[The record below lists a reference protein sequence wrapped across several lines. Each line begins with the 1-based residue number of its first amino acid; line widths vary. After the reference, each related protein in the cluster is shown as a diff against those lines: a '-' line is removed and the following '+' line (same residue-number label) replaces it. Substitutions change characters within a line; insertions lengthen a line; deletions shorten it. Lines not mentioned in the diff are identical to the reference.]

1 MILGLP
7 RADNLGG
14 ARPDV
19 AYTHRMDSP
28 DRPRRPIF
36 YISDGTGITAETIG
50 HSVLTQFEGVDFDAV
65 RIPFVDDVEQAH
77 AAVARIRNA
86 QAHYGARPIV
96 INTVVDPRLSEVLQA
111 SGALMLDVFAPFIAP
126 LERELDCKR
135 SSRVGQAHGMV
146 DFAQYEQRINATNYA
161 LTHDDGVDVNYVDAE
176 VILVG
181 VSRSGKTPT
190 CLYLA
195 LHYSLRAANYPLTP
209 DDLDADR
216 LPEKLR
222 RHRRKLFGLT
232 IDPQRLQKIREERK
246 PGSRY
251 ATLEVCRRE
260 VSIAE
265 GMFKR
270 EQIPVLST
278 THTSIEEIASKIVA
292 QFGFQRSHF

>member
-1 MILGLP
+1 MSI
-7 RADNLGG
+7 
-14 ARPDV
+14 RPV
-19 AYTHRMDSP
+19 
-28 DRPRRPIF
+28 F
-36 YISDGTGITAETIG
+36 FVSDGTGITAETIG
-50 HSVLTQFEGVDFDAV
+50 NSLLTQFSGQAFE
-65 RIPFVDDVEQAH
+65 RQRLPFVDTLEKARQA
-77 AAVARIRNA
+77 AGAIR
-86 QAHYGARPIV
+86 QGGERHGTRPIV
-96 INTVVDPRLSEVLQA
+96 VNTVVDSELAQA
-111 SGALMLDVFAPFIAP
+111 LADSGALILDVFAPFMGP
-126 LERELDCKR
+126 LEAELGRARHPK
-135 SSRVGQAHGMV
+135 VGQAHALV
-146 DFAQYEQRINATNYA
+146 DFDAYERRMDATNFA
-161 LTHDDGVDVNYVDAE
+161 LTHDDGTDLDYDQADVL
-176 VILVG
+176 LVG

-209 DDLDADR
+209 EDLEADR

-251 ATLEVCRRE
+251 ATLDVCRRE

>member
-1 MILGLP
+1 M
-7 RADNLGG
+7 
-14 ARPDV
+14 
-19 AYTHRMDSP
+19 
-28 DRPRRPIF
+28 
-36 YISDGTGITAETIG
+36 
-50 HSVLTQFEGVDFDAV
+50 
-65 RIPFVDDVEQAH
+65 
-77 AAVARIRNA
+77 RN
-86 QAHYGARPIV
+86 GSRPIV
-96 INTVVDPRLSEVLQA
+96 INTVVDSELIQVLA
-111 SGALMLDVFAPFIAP
+111 DSGAVILDVFAPFMGP
-126 LERELDCKR
+126 LEAELGQARQPK
-135 SSRVGQAHGMV
+135 VGQAHALI
-146 DFAQYEQRINATNYA
+146 DFDAYERRMDATNFA
-161 LTHDDGVDVNYVDAE
+161 LTHDDGIDLDYDDADVL
-176 VILVG
+176 LVG

-232 IDPQRLQKIREERK
+232 IDPLRLQRIREERK

-260 VSIAE
+260 VAIAE
-265 GMFKR
+265 GMFQR

-292 QFGFQRSHF
+292 KFGFQRSHF

>member
-1 MILGLP
+1 MP
-7 RADNLGG
+7 T
-14 ARPDV
+14 RPV
-19 AYTHRMDSP
+19 Y
-28 DRPRRPIF
+28 F
-36 YISDGTGITAETIG
+36 VSDGTGITAETIG
-50 HSVLTQFEGVDFDAV
+50 NSLLTQFSGEDFQ
-65 RIPFVDDVEQAH
+65 RQRLPFVDSLERARQVANTIRAAGEQH
-77 AAVARIRNA
+77 
-86 QAHYGARPIV
+86 GCRPIV
-96 INTVVDPRLSEVLQA
+96 INTIVDAEMASVLA
-111 SGALMLDVFAPFIAP
+111 TSGALVLDVFEPFMER
-126 LERELDCKR
+126 LEQFLDRPRLPK
-135 SSRVGQAHGMV
+135 VGQAHALI
-146 DFAQYEQRINATNYA
+146 DFDAYERRMDATNFA
-161 LTHDDGVDVNYVDAE
+161 LTHDDGTDLDYDEADVL
-176 VILVG
+176 LVG

-209 DDLDADR
+209 DDLEADR

-232 IDPQRLQKIREERK
+232 IDPLRLQKIREERK

-251 ATLEVCRRE
+251 ATLEVCKRE
-260 VSIAE
+260 VAIAE

>member
-1 MILGLP
+1 MSI
-7 RADNLGG
+7 
-14 ARPDV
+14 RPV
-19 AYTHRMDSP
+19 Y
-28 DRPRRPIF
+28 F
-36 YISDGTGITAETIG
+36 VSDGTGITAETMG
-50 HSVLTQFEGVDFDAV
+50 NSLLTQFAGIEFE
-65 RIPFVDDVEQAH
+65 RHRLPFVDTVEKAQ
-77 AAVARIRNA
+77 AAVGKLQDSQARL
-86 QAHYGARPIV
+86 GSRPIV
-96 INTVVDPRLSEVLQA
+96 INTIVNAELTSVLA
-111 SGALMLDVFAPFIAP
+111 GSGALILDVFEPFITP
-126 LERELDCKR
+126 LEKELGL
-135 SSRVGQAHGMV
+135 SSERRVGQAHALI
-146 DFAQYEQRINATNYA
+146 DFDAYERRMDATNFA
-161 LTHDDGVDVNYVDAE
+161 LTHDDGTDLDYESADVL
-176 VILVG
+176 LVG

-232 IDPQRLQKIREERK
+232 IDPTRLQKIREERK

-251 ATLEVCRRE
+251 ATLEVCRKE

-265 GMFKR
+265 SMFHR

-292 QFGFQRSHF
+292 KFGFQRSHF

>member
-1 MILGLP
+1 M
-7 RADNLGG
+7 AT
-14 ARPDV
+14 RPV
-19 AYTHRMDSP
+19 Y
-28 DRPRRPIF
+28 F
-36 YISDGTGITAETIG
+36 VSDGTGITAETIG
-50 HSVLTQFEGVDFDAV
+50 NSLLTQFSGQPFE
-65 RIPFVDDVEQAH
+65 RQRLPFVDTLEKARQ
-77 AAVARIRNA
+77 AAVTIRA
-86 QAHYGARPIV
+86 GGERHGSRPIV
-96 INTVVDPRLSEVLQA
+96 INTVVDSELA
-111 SGALMLDVFAPFIAP
+111 RALAESGGLILDVFAPFMAP
-126 LERELDCKR
+126 LEAELGQNRQPK
-135 SSRVGQAHGMV
+135 VGQAHALV
-146 DFAQYEQRINATNYA
+146 DHDAYERRMDATNFA
-161 LTHDDGVDVNYVDAE
+161 LTHDDGTDLDYDEADVL
-176 VILVG
+176 LVG

>member
-1 MILGLP
+1 MTI
-7 RADNLGG
+7 
-14 ARPDV
+14 RPV
-19 AYTHRMDSP
+19 Y
-28 DRPRRPIF
+28 F
-36 YISDGTGITAETIG
+36 VSDGTGITAETIG
-50 HSVLTQFEGVDFDAV
+50 NSLLTQFADQAFE
-65 RIPFVDDVEQAH
+65 RQRLPFVDTVEKVRQT
-77 AAVARIRNA
+77 VQTVREGSAR
-86 QAHYGARPIV
+86 HGARAIL
-96 INTVVDPRLSEVLQA
+96 INTIVDPVLIAELAKSEA
-111 SGALMLDVFAPFIAP
+111 FILDVFAPFMAP
-126 LERELDCKR
+126 LETELGRPRQPK
-135 SSRVGQAHGMV
+135 VGQAHALV
-146 DFAQYEQRINATNYA
+146 DFDAYERRMDATNFA
-161 LTHDDGVDVNYVDAE
+161 LTHDDGTDLDYDTADVL
-176 VILVG
+176 LVG

-209 DDLDADR
+209 DDLEGDR

-251 ATLEVCRRE
+251 ATLEVCKRE

-292 QFGFQRSHF
+292 QFGFQRSSHF

>member
-1 MILGLP
+1 MPI
-7 RADNLGG
+7 
-14 ARPDV
+14 RPV
-19 AYTHRMDSP
+19 Y
-28 DRPRRPIF
+28 F
-36 YISDGTGITAETIG
+36 ISDGTGITAETIG
-50 HSVLTQFEGVDFDAV
+50 NSLLTQFSGEDFQ
-65 RIPFVDDVEQAH
+65 RQRLPFVDSLDRARQVADAIRTAGEQH
-77 AAVARIRNA
+77 GC
-86 QAHYGARPIV
+86 QPIV
-96 INTVVDPRLSEVLQA
+96 INTIVDAEMARELAA
-111 SGALMLDVFAPFIAP
+111 SGALVLDVFEPFMER
-126 LERELDCKR
+126 LEQTLGRPRLPK
-135 SSRVGQAHGMV
+135 VGQAHALV
-146 DFAQYEQRINATNYA
+146 DFDAYERRMDATNFA
-161 LTHDDGVDVNYVDAE
+161 LTHDDGTDLDYDEADVL
-176 VILVG
+176 LVG

-209 DDLDADR
+209 DDLEADR

-232 IDPQRLQKIREERK
+232 IDPQRLAKIREERK

-251 ATLEVCRRE
+251 AALEVCKRE
-260 VSIAE
+260 VAIAE

>member
-1 MILGLP
+1 MPI
-7 RADNLGG
+7 
-14 ARPDV
+14 RPV
-19 AYTHRMDSP
+19 
-28 DRPRRPIF
+28 F
-36 YISDGTGITAETIG
+36 FVSDGTGITAETIG
-50 HSVLTQFEGVDFDAV
+50 NSLLTQFAGQEFQRQRLPFVDTLEKVRQTAETIRAAGAHYGCQPIVVNTIVDGEMTRVLATSDALVLDVFEPFMPRLEAALGQPWTPKVGQAHALVDFDA
-65 RIPFVDDVEQAH
+65 
-77 AAVARIRNA
+77 
-86 QAHYGARPIV
+86 Y
-96 INTVVDPRLSEVLQA
+96 
-111 SGALMLDVFAPFIAP
+111 
-126 LERELDCKR
+126 ERRMD
-135 SSRVGQAHGMV
+135 
-146 DFAQYEQRINATNYA
+146 ATNFA
-161 LTHDDGVDVNYVDAE
+161 LTHDDGTDLDYDEADVL
-176 VILVG
+176 LVG

-209 DDLDADR
+209 EDLEADR

-251 ATLEVCRRE
+251 ATLDVCRRE
-260 VSIAE
+260 VAIAE

-278 THTSIEEIASKIVA
+278 TNTSIEEIASKIVA

>member
-1 MILGLP
+1 M
-7 RADNLGG
+7 AT
-14 ARPDV
+14 RPV
-19 AYTHRMDSP
+19 Y
-28 DRPRRPIF
+28 F
-36 YISDGTGITAETIG
+36 VSDGTGITAETIG
-50 HSVLTQFEGVDFDAV
+50 NSLLTQFGSIEFE
-65 RIPFVDDVEQAH
+65 RQRLPFVDTLEKARQAVETIRGG
-77 AAVARIRNA
+77 AARHGV
-86 QAHYGARPIV
+86 RPIV
-96 INTVVDPRLSEVLQA
+96 VNTIVDAGLAQA
-111 SGALMLDVFAPFIAP
+111 LAESGALILDVFAPFMNP
-126 LERELDCKR
+126 LEQELGEAR
-135 SSRVGQAHGMV
+135 QPRVGRAHALV
-146 DFAQYEQRINATNYA
+146 DFDAYERRMDATNFA
-161 LTHDDGVDVNYVDAE
+161 LTHDDGTDLDYDEADVL
-176 VILVG
+176 LVG

-209 DDLDADR
+209 EDLEADR

-251 ATLEVCRRE
+251 ATLEVCKRE

-292 QFGFQRSHF
+292 QFGFRRSHF

>member
-1 MILGLP
+1 MPI
-7 RADNLGG
+7 
-14 ARPDV
+14 RPV
-19 AYTHRMDSP
+19 Y
-28 DRPRRPIF
+28 F
-36 YISDGTGITAETIG
+36 VSDGTGITAETIG
-50 HSVLTQFEGVDFDAV
+50 NSLLTQFAGAQFE
-65 RIPFVDDVEQAH
+65 RQRLPFIDTREKARQAADV
-77 AAVARIRNA
+77 IRA
-86 QAHYGARPIV
+86 GGLHHGSRPII
-96 INTVVDPRLSEVLQA
+96 INTVVDSELTTVLAA
-111 SGALMLDVFAPFIAP
+111 SGALILDVFAPFMGP
-126 LERELDCKR
+126 LEAELGQDR
-135 SSRVGQAHGMV
+135 QPTVGQAHALV
-146 DFAQYEQRINATNYA
+146 DFEAYERRMDATNFA
-161 LTHDDGVDVNYVDAE
+161 LTHDDGIDLDYDDADVLL
-176 VILVG
+176 IG

-232 IDPQRLQKIREERK
+232 IDPQRLQRIRAERK

-251 ATLEVCRRE
+251 ATIEVCKRE

-265 GMFKR
+265 GMFRR

>member
-1 MILGLP
+1 M
-7 RADNLGG
+7 AT
-14 ARPDV
+14 RPV
-19 AYTHRMDSP
+19 Y
-28 DRPRRPIF
+28 F
-36 YISDGTGITAETIG
+36 VSDGTGITAETIG
-50 HSVLTQFEGVDFDAV
+50 NSLLTQFSGQPFE
-65 RIPFVDDVEQAH
+65 RQRLPFVDTLEKARQA
-77 AAVARIRNA
+77 AMAIREGGER
-86 QAHYGARPIV
+86 HGSRPIV
-96 INTVVDPRLSEVLQA
+96 INTVVDSELA
-111 SGALMLDVFAPFIAP
+111 RALADSGGLILDVFAPFMAP
-126 LERELDCKR
+126 LEAELGQKR
-135 SSRVGQAHGMV
+135 QPKVGQAHALI
-146 DFAQYEQRINATNYA
+146 DPDAYERRMDATNFA
-161 LTHDDGVDVNYVDAE
+161 LTHDDGTDLDYDEADVL
-176 VILVG
+176 LVG

-209 DDLDADR
+209 EDLDSDR

-292 QFGFQRSHF
+292 KFGFQRSHF